1 MIKNYTFLD
10 NKSIE
15 DSIHQVQD
23 SMHRLQETIQNSS
36 TYSIKNMHLNQ
47 KYNLL
52 NDSTLTNPR
61 LNEFNAKKKISFNN
75 YLNNSKR
82 LNFKRNKYELL
93 NQRTLNN
100 SYMTDIGKGHNKRN
114 SNNNNDMV
122 RSFNTETTFIKN
134 QPKKAS
140 NIFSKYNT
148 KYNTYNANN
157 NKLKLNNQKK
167 STMPSKYYSIN
178 NIYLSNIYKPKK
190 LNNKILSSNPSRTNV
205 TKIFS
210 NNNPTR
216 KITYETRTEPNVRN
230 QRKIQNLKNLD
241 DLYKYGEYL
250 SNELKISNDT
260 NSELLENYINIS
272 SKLQNKNKED
282 SVINNKIKKLKE
294 EEQELNKNNEEVKK
308 NYQKIRNIIEKNN
321 LLMKNNILEAQKK
334 IDSKQKKISDLKE
347 INLNLINSQKKY
359 DNEIKE
365 LERILNEYNLEDIND
380 QYEKKILQGENNNNN
395 KKDEEKE
402 ILNKIYEYNI
412 RNSVLKKDI
421 EQLQKEEN
429 IANYIF
435 RDSNNLFNENEND
448 KYKYEEKVVD
458 SKIKE
463 LQNKNEDYLN
473 KTKEIENEIN
483 LRNNDIKEMQNE
495 IEHINK
501 NIIDIENKNSQR
513 SEYYHLKNNNSL
525 NLNKLIEL
533 DEEIKNLLLIK
544 EQLLQDYDSGIENLN
559 KIYNDK
565 KGEIITESIDNEAK
579 DIIEE
584 NERLKE
590 ENDDIIQELNDL
602 PNLKEEYDKLNQD
615 NIKLKKE
622 FEKNSSHK

>member
-513 SEYYHLKNNNSL
+513 SEYYYLKNNNSL

-565 KGEIITESIDNEAK
+565 KGEIITESIDNETK